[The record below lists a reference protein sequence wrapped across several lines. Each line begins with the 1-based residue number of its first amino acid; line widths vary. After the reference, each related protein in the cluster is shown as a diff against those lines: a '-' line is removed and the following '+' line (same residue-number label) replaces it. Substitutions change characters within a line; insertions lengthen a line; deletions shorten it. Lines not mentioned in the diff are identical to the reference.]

1 MPLTHSD
8 NSSLVH
14 KQSEVLSVENA
25 PIRITRRTSCLGG
38 PNITDPDDCFIY
50 LVDLESHKVL
60 IDAGLGR
67 STDRILSNLNQ
78 LGLQNHSIDLIVL
91 THEHAD
97 HVGGAAPLRDRCK
110 AKIAA
115 HEKAIPAIRQGNPK
129 ATAADMYG
137 ITIPPTP
144 VDISLTGDAGS
155 VPVGDGRL
163 HFLHTP
169 GHTPGSIVLYYR
181 DGDRRVL
188 FGQDLHGPFNRAWG
202 SSIKQWRTSLNLVLA
217 LEADI
222 LCEGHMGV

>member
-1 MPLTHSD
+1 
-8 NSSLVH
+8 
-14 KQSEVLSVENA
+14 VENA
-25 PIRITRRTSCLGG
+25 PIRITRHTYCVGG

-50 LVDLESHKVL
+50 LVDLESHRVL

-67 STDRILSNLNQ
+67 SPDRILFNLNQ
-78 LGLQNHSIDLIVL
+78 LGLQNLSIDLIVL

-97 HVGGAAPLRDRCK
+97 HVGGAAALRERCK

-137 ITIPPTP
+137 IEVAPTP
-144 VDISLTGDAGS
+144 VDISLTSDAGS
-155 VPVGDGRL
+155 VPIGDGRL
-163 HFLHTP
+163 HYLHTP
-169 GHTPGSIVLYYR
+169 GHTPGSIILYYQ
-181 DGDRRVL
+181 DGERRVL

-202 SSIKQWRTSLNLVLA
+202 SSIKQWRTSMNLVLA

-222 LCEGHMGV
+222 LCEGHMGVYRGKSAVRQFIFGLLEQQT